1 MRFVNTFSGG
11 LDKDTTPTSYK
22 PNNYYDARNFSIVV
36 AEDLSSATL
45 TNTKGVT
52 TTITYDAGTTRKI
65 VGLVETPTT
74 LVIFI
79 KGVGESGEI
88 HEILLEA
95 IDSTITPIDLTSGT
109 YLVVTKDFN
118 FGDRVK
124 IIAREE
130 TPLVRKIYWIDDND
144 NPLRYCNLALESTVL
159 SAYTLNQFEINQNA
173 TLTNPQ
179 YVGLIGGSLKAGVY
193 QYAYCLYNQNAN
205 QTVYSPFSQ
214 FIQVTET
221 GLTTESISFKGSA
234 IGTETT
240 TGIQISITDTNSEF
254 AYMRV
259 ISLFYTTPDANPE
272 VTIIY
277 EGVKTNTVT
286 VSHTGSQILGTLT
299 LEEAIATVTV
309 LTPKTIASKNNYL
322 FIGNITEE
330 SFDVDFDARTY
341 RFNSGGT
348 ARMYNNTSDP
358 LNASYYREF
367 TFANYP
373 STEDEYNAS
382 PRNILDWD
390 AGPSG
395 TYAGYKYQSNGTTVG
410 GEGPNIWYN
419 FITRKIPFNSIS
431 GGGTSG
437 MRRWNTVEG
446 YSAPQ
451 PTGLGGYA
459 NPANN
464 QYVGYQRDE
473 VYRFGIIF
481 YNNKGQVSFVKWIGD
496 IRMPYYTD
504 NSNQFSI
511 RDDAPG
517 SDDGYF
523 YIKAL
528 GLSFNFNFAS
538 LPADV
543 VAYQIVRT
551 LRTYDDSTVVDTGY
565 IGHLYKSNNNTLTW
579 QSYSKNLDV
588 SENYP
593 ALHTST
599 DSNIKKIVEYICAET
614 NYNKNNDANYNR
626 IDTYLSVIS
635 HTAKIDAPDTNS
647 CNNVVLSSI
656 KPVKTYVATRN
667 ITNTYLFR
675 AQRSLTATVAL
686 PSNFGGYSLKCRS
699 NHGSTD
705 AGYKGTTLV
714 LNLDSDIENS
724 SYNDRPLYA
733 LRRNVTYPYGGFAL
747 SSITN
752 STYYPCS
759 PITSIGITT
768 LEVWGGD
775 TYITKFEY
783 MRTLWAGD
791 QNMEGNYKAQIVQC
805 LVESKLNLDYTVNDR
820 WGGYDNNEVYP
831 YVPFWQ
837 GGYDP
842 IYSNNLLYTAMWETS
857 GTWAFNNAVD
867 SSKIFI
873 QDFNLYTYNPV
884 YSLTTGK
891 KSYIPKP
898 TNFTDTTQYSTRVYV
913 SEKKVNGEVSDS
925 WLQFLPDNLIDVDNQ
940 FGVLS
945 SLYNYNNTLMFFQ
958 DNAFGVLPVEDRELV
973 STSTGASVSIGTGE
987 VLKRYDYINTSTG
1000 TSESTSIANSLN
1012 SLYYVDTKLKKICKF
1027 NTSQGTSFISDTKGL
1042 YAYIKNKDIT
1052 SIFTYFDPVKNEML
1066 FSFPTETISYNEY
1079 SDSFIGLSDTV
1090 FEFAY
1095 NHNGKNIVF
1104 KNTQD
1109 GSSYYV
1115 TGSSL
1120 YTGEYGKYAVDYNSS
1135 TYYSSTLDLIIN
1147 PGRELPLRYDIF
1159 ELSTEV
1165 STNGVPDE
1173 YVTFN
1178 SLRVRNNYQDTG
1190 VVALTPDNN
1199 IVKRFRTWRFN
1210 QLRDGSDEGRLIDNY
1225 ARLTLSFT
1233 NNGTRRLKLN
1243 DITSTVT
1250 PININRNM

>member
-52 TTITYDAGTTRKI
+52 TTITYDTGTTRKI

-88 HEILLEA
+88 HEVLLDT
-95 IDSTITPIDLTSGT
+95 IDSTVTPIDLSSGT
-109 YLVVTKDFN
+109 YLVVTKNFN
-118 FGDRVK
+118 FGDNIKVV
-124 IIAREE
+124 AREE
-130 TPLVRKIYWIDDND
+130 TPTLRKIYWVDDN
-144 NPLRYCNLALESTVL
+144 NPLRYCNLALGNTVL
-159 SAYTLNQFEINQNA
+159 SGYSLNQFEINQNA

-179 YVGLIGGSLKAGVY
+179 YVGLIGGSLRAGVY

-205 QTVYSPFSQ
+205 QTTYSPFSQ

-221 GLTTESISFKGSA
+221 GLTTTSVSFKGSA
-234 IGTETT
+234 VGTETT

-277 EGVKTNTVT
+277 EGTRTSTVN
-286 VSHTGSQILGTLT
+286 VSHTGTQILGTLT

-341 RFNSGGT
+341 RFNSSGT

-358 LNASYYREF
+358 LNSSYYREF
-367 TFANYP
+367 TSANYP

-390 AGPSG
+390 NGPSG
-395 TYAGYKYQSNGTTVG
+395 TYAGYKFQSNGTTIG
-410 GEGPNIWYN
+410 GEGPNVLYN
-419 FITRKIPFNSIS
+419 FITKVISYNNTTSWASDMKIWSTDENNSV
-431 GGGTSG
+431 T
-437 MRRWNTVEG
+437 E
-446 YSAPQ
+446 PD
-451 PTGLGGYA
+451 GLGGYA

-464 QYVGYQRDE
+464 AYVGYQRDE
-473 VYRFGIIF
+473 IYRVGIIF
-481 YNNKGQVSFVKWIGD
+481 YNIRGQISFVKWIGD
-496 IRMPYYTD
+496 IRMPYYSD

-511 RDDAPG
+511 L
-517 SDDGYF
+517 SDNYTEDF
-523 YIKAL
+523 RFHIL
-528 GLSFNFNFAS
+528 GLEFNFDFSS
-538 LPADV
+538 LPEEV
-543 VAYQIVRT
+543 VAYQVVRT
-551 LRTYDDSTVVDTGY
+551 ERTYDDATVVDTGY
-565 IGHLYKSNNNTLTW
+565 IGHLQKDSSLLYWGGYARGAS
-579 QSYSKNLDV
+579 SKDL
-588 SENYP
+588 YP
-593 ALHTST
+593 SLHST
-599 DSNIKKIVEYICAET
+599 VDTEHSLKDIVEYISAET
-614 NYNKNNDANYNR
+614 NYNKNNDGNYNR
-626 IDTYLSVIS
+626 FDIYDGGISGKPKRDVSDSYDVDNAVLTRLKPYSTYNTTNNIEDTV
-635 HTAKIDAPDTNS
+635 
-647 CNNVVLSSI
+647 
-656 KPVKTYVATRN
+656 
-667 ITNTYLFR
+667 LFR
-675 AQRSLTATVAL
+675 AQRSTTAQQNL
-686 PSNFGGYSLKCRS
+686 PASFGGYSLKTRS
-699 NHGSTD
+699 HIKASGSR
-705 AGYKGTTLV
+705 GYKGTTLV
-714 LNLDSDIENS
+714 LKLEDDITGLTDHTS
-724 SYNDRPLYA
+724 PYV
-733 LRRNVTYPYGGFAL
+733 LRRRTTYPYGGFTL
-747 SSITN
+747 SAISS

-759 PITSIGITT
+759 PITPITTTT

-775 TYITKFEY
+775 TYISVFEY
-783 MRTLWAGD
+783 MRTLWADGKGSSWGD
-791 QNMEGNYKAQIVQC
+791 DRYCQIVQC
-805 LVESKLNLDYTVNDR
+805 LVESKLNLNYTINNR
-820 WGGYDNNEVYP
+820 WSTYDDGNYRVLTTILS
-831 YVPFWQ
+831 
-837 GGYDP
+837 D
-842 IYSNNLLYTAMWETS
+842 LLTYMAMWETS
-857 GTWAFNNAVD
+857 GTWEFYVND
-867 SSKIFI
+867 STPRYFV

-898 TNFTDTTQYSTRVYV
+898 TNFTDTTQYSTRVYT
-913 SEKKVNGEVSDS
+913 SEKKINGEVSDS
-925 WLQFLPDNLIDVDNQ
+925 WLQFLPNNLIDVDNQ

-945 SLYNYNNTLMFFQ
+945 TLYNYNNTLMFFQ
-958 DNAFGVLPVEDRELV
+958 DSAFGVLPVEDRELV
-973 STSTGASVSIGTGE
+973 STSTGASVSIGTGG
-987 VLKRYDYINTSTG
+987 VLQRYDYINTSTG

-1012 SLYYVDTKLKKICKF
+1012 SLYFVDTKLKKICRF
-1027 NTSQGTSFISDTKGL
+1027 SGGQGTSFISDTKGL

-1052 SIFTYFDPVKNEML
+1052 SIVTYFDPVKNEML

-1079 SDSFIGLSDTV
+1079 SDSFIGLSDTI
-1090 FEFAY
+1090 FDFAY
-1095 NHNGKNIVF
+1095 NYNSKNIVF

-1147 PGRELPLRYDIF
+1147 PARELPLRYDILQ
-1159 ELSTEV
+1159 LSTDLSDSGTPIE
-1165 STNGVPDE
+1165 DE
-1173 YVTFN
+1173 TFN
-1178 SLRVRNNYQDTG
+1178 SIRVRNNYQDTG
-1190 VVALTPDNN
+1190 TITLTPDNN
-1199 IVKRFRTWRFN
+1199 IVRRFRTWRFN

-1233 NNGTRRLKLN
+1233 NDGTKRLKLN
-1243 DITSTVT
+1243 DIVSTVT
-1250 PININRNM
+1250 PLNINRNM